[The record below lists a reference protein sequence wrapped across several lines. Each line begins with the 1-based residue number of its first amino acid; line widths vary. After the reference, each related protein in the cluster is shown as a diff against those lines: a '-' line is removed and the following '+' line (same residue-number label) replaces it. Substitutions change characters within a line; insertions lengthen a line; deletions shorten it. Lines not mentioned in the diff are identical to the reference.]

1 MHAGLNIGAA
11 PAVSTAMFTNT
22 GSHELFAH
30 RLLVQS
36 MIRIHGGSDLR
47 VVDLTADAEP
57 IHSPAE
63 RVELQRFV
71 CFQQNLHAA
80 GSA

>member
-1 MHAGLNIGAA
+1 MLKI
-11 PAVSTAMFTNT
+11 T

-36 MIRIHGGSDLR
+36 LLRVSGGSDLR
-47 VVDLTADAEP
+47 VVDLTTDAEP
-57 IHSPAE
+57 LHSPAE

-71 CFQQNLHAA
+71 HVQQNLHAA